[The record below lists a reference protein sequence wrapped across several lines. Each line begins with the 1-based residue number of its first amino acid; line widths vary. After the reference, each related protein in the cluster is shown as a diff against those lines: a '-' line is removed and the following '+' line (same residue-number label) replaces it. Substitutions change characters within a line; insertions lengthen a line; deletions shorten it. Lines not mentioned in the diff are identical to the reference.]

1 LSFRKRKEKEEIFS
15 LARIRDYDDLYTIV
29 LLFATWL
36 LISGDFSY
44 ISISLGFLISYLT
57 VTLIHSSF
65 TRVISKML
73 IVNFFAVISY
83 LLLLIKEIII
93 ASYQVAYLALHPDL
107 PFESVIVK
115 ATTKVEDE
123 HKTVTMVIL
132 GNSITLTPGTLTV
145 DLNVKDKLLYIH
157 CLDDVNTEKDDE
169 IREKI
174 FANLEKGIRRIF
186 E

>member
-1 LSFRKRKEKEEIFS
+1 MSPRKKRKKARMLS
-15 LARIRDYDDLYTIV
+15 LFRLRHHDDVYTIV

-44 ISISLGFLISYLT
+44 VSISLGFLISYLT
-57 VTLIHSSF
+57 VLLIHSYF
-65 TRVISKML
+65 TRVVSKML

-83 LLLLIKEIII
+83 LFLLIKEVIIS
-93 ASYQVAYLALHPDL
+93 SYQVAYLALHPAL

-115 ATTKVEDE
+115 ATSKVEDE
-123 HKTVTMVIL
+123 YKLITMVIL

-145 DLNVKDKLLYIH
+145 DLNTNEKLLYIH
-157 CLDDVNTEKDDE
+157 CLDDVKTKKDDE
-169 IREKI
+169 IREQI

-186 E
+186 K